1 MPPMFHNP
9 IWFATELIYTLIVL
23 FLCFLI
29 YFKTKEIYDLT
40 KHKGISYFRNT
51 FLFFG
56 LAYVFRFIFSLIRMT
71 DRWIGTI
78 YIPRGAMMPI
88 MILFTAYFSTMALLF
103 LIYSTIWKRFSSR
116 DFFIAANILAVL
128 IAVAAALS
136 PPIFLIT
143 QAVLLVVAI
152 VLSLVLRS
160 KKAKFSRT
168 ALLYFLMFAFWIISL
183 ILVVP
188 GRVLGFEIR
197 IALEVISIAL
207 FGIIYYK
214 VSKWTK

>member
-1 MPPMFHNP
+1 MPPPFMDPTRFL
-9 IWFATELIYTLIVL
+9 TELGYTLIVL
-23 FLCFLI
+23 SLCFLI

-40 KHKGISYFRNT
+40 KHKGIAYFRYT

-56 LAYVFRFIFSLIRMT
+56 LAYVARFLFHFIRISNEWL
-71 DRWIGTI
+71 DL
-78 YIPRGAMMPI
+78 YIPRQIMGPI
-88 MILFTAYFSTMALLF
+88 SMLFTAYFSTMALLC
-103 LIYSTIWKRFSSR
+103 LIYSTIWKRLRSK

-136 PPIFLIT
+136 PPIFMIT

-152 VLSLVLRS
+152 TLSIALRQ
-160 KKAKFSRT
+160 KAKMSKTF
-168 ALLYFLMFAFWIISL
+168 LLYFLLFAFWITSI

-188 GRVLGFEIR
+188 GRVLGFEFR
-197 IALEVISIAL
+197 IALEFISVAL
-207 FGIIYYK
+207 FAILYYK

>member
-1 MPPMFHNP
+1 MPPPFMDPTRF
-9 IWFATELIYTLIVL
+9 ITEFGYTLVVVI
-23 FLCFLI
+23 LCFLI
-29 YFKTKEIYDLT
+29 YAKTKELYDLT
-40 KHKGISYFRNT
+40 KHKGISYFRKT

-56 LAYVFRFIFSLIRMT
+56 LAYVARFIFHFIRISNKWL
-71 DRWIGTI
+71 DL
-78 YIPRGAMMPI
+78 YIPRHI
-88 MILFTAYFSTMALLF
+88 MGPVSILCTAYFSTMALLF

-152 VLSLVLRS
+152 VLSLVLR

-168 ALLYFLMFAFWIISL
+168 ALLYFLIFAFWIISL

-188 GRVLGFEIR
+188 GRALGFEIR
-197 IALEVISIAL
+197 IALEVISITL

>member
-9 IWFATELIYTLIVL
+9 IWFATELGYTLIVL

-29 YFKTKEIYDLT
+29 YFKTRELYDLT
-40 KHKGISYFRNT
+40 KHKGIYYFRNT

-56 LAYVFRFIFSLIRMT
+56 LAYVFRFIFGLIRMT
-71 DRWIGTI
+71 DRWVDII
-78 YIPRGAMMPI
+78 HIPRGTMMPI
-88 MILFTAYFSTMALLF
+88 MILFTAYFSTMALLC
-103 LIYSTIWKRFSSR
+103 LIYSTIWKRFSSKE
-116 DFFIAANILAVL
+116 FFIVANILAIL

-143 QAVLLVVAI
+143 QAALLVIAI
-152 VLSLVLRS
+152 VLSLILR
-160 KKAKFSRT
+160 KKAKLSKT
-168 ALLYFLMFAFWIISL
+168 ALLYFLLFAFWIISL

-188 GRVLGFEIR
+188 GRALGFETR
-197 IALEVISIAL
+197 VALEVISVAL
-207 FGIIYYK
+207 FGILYYK

>member
-9 IWFATELIYTLIVL
+9 MWFATELIYTLIVL

-71 DRWIGTI
+71 DRWIDII
-78 YIPRGAMMPI
+78 YIPRGAMMPA
-88 MILFTAYFSTMALLF
+88 MILFTGYFSTMALLC
-103 LIYSTIWKRFSSR
+103 LIYSTIWKRFSSKE
-116 DFFIAANILAVL
+116 FFIAANILAVL
-128 IAVAAALS
+128 IAIAAALS
-136 PPIFLIT
+136 PPVFLIT
-143 QAVLLVVAI
+143 QAALLVVAI
-152 VLSLVLRS
+152 VLSLFLR
-160 KKAKFSRT
+160 KKAKLSKIS
-168 ALLYFLMFAFWIISL
+168 LLYFLLFAFWIISL

-188 GRVLGFEIR
+188 GRALGFELR
-197 IALEVISIAL
+197 IVLEVISVAL
-207 FGIIYYK
+207 FAILYYK

>member
-9 IWFATELIYTLIVL
+9 MWFATEVVYTLVVL

-29 YFKTKEIYDLT
+29 YFKTRELYDLT
-40 KHKGISYFRNT
+40 KHKGIYYFRNT

-56 LAYVFRFIFSLIRMT
+56 LAYVFRFIFGLIRMT
-71 DRWIGTI
+71 DRWVDII
-78 YIPRGAMMPI
+78 HIPRWAMMPA
-88 MILFTAYFSTMALLF
+88 MILFTGYFSTMAILY
-103 LIYSTIWKRFSSR
+103 LIYSTAWKRISSKE
-116 DFFIAANILAVL
+116 FFIVANILAVL

-152 VLSLVLRS
+152 VLSLILR
-160 KKAKFSRT
+160 KKAKLSKT
-168 ALLYFLMFAFWIISL
+168 ALLYFLLFAFWIISL

-188 GRVLGFEIR
+188 GRALNFETR
-197 IALEVISIAL
+197 IALEVISVAL
-207 FGIIYYK
+207 FGILYYK